1 SPIPCLSSLSLHDAL
16 PISQFR
22 DEWGLQRQVLCGVV
36 GRVLGLGV
44 DPDRAAQFLG
54 EGEGQLD
61 DFFEGGD
68 PMNAVHDGVVGADLR
83 HPLDRAQR
91 PDLRKCEVLGEEPLH
106 LTAVDRAGG
115 PPVGELRVV
124 GNVRGRPDLLF
135 VAADQRTVQGRHQV
149 HLDEVATVACPE
161 FVGGLRVLRAV
172 SRSTTV
178 RNDLDGGFL
187 LVPAHSRTVLE
198 GEKWKSRVT
207 DPLGSATIVQRR
219 YPDPP
224 RVMYVMDVSARWS
237 EGQRVDCELCALQE
251 REVDDSSVITW
262 SMHWVRA
269 CTSLGSTAGNIPIR

>member
-1 SPIPCLSSLSLHDAL
+1 
-16 PISQFR
+16 
-22 DEWGLQRQVLCGVV
+22 
-36 GRVLGLGV
+36 
-44 DPDRAAQFLG
+44 
-54 EGEGQLD
+54 
-61 DFFEGGD
+61 
-68 PMNAVHDGVVGADLR
+68 
-83 HPLDRAQR
+83 
-91 PDLRKCEVLGEEPLH
+91 
-106 LTAVDRAGG
+106 
-115 PPVGELRVV
+115 V

-161 FVGGLRVLRAV
+161 FVGGPRVLRAV

-224 RVMYVMDVSARWS
+224 RVMYVMDGCVCQMVRGS
-237 EGQRVDCELCALQE
+237 EGRLRALCPSGTGGRRQFGDHVVDALGQSLHVTGLHGREHPDTQLVTAELA
-251 REVDDSSVITW
+251 VG
-262 SMHWVRA
+262 
-269 CTSLGSTAGNIPIR
+269 LGVHDTVGTEDA